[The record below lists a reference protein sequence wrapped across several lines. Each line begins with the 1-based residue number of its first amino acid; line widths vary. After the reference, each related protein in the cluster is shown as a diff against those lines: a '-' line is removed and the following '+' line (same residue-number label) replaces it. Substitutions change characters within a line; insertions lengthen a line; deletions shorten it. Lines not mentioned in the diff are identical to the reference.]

1 MKKRNPN
8 IFFLYIFDTIFP
20 VKFFYDEK
28 YIEITVYNLQ
38 FKMLILH
45 DRSI

>member
-1 MKKRNPN
+1 MKNE
-8 IFFLYIFDTIFP
+8 IQYFFFLYIFDTIFP